1 MVSDNSNLKNK
12 NKISTGLIISREQLE
27 KSFFPSEVIQEIAN
41 LPFYLFIFISRE
53 DIVKV
58 SCFPTKTNVIKKIL
72 LKLEEFSPE
81 IVNGISKIMNQLN
94 LSEDV
99 LHTTGIC
106 YELENCFYETYVMGE
121 KIVSGKLNE
130 DLIKNEF
137 LAIPK
142 VNDVSIEDVP
152 TKK

>member
-27 KSFFPSEVIQEIAN
+27 KFFFPSEVIQEIAN

-72 LKLEEFSPE
+72 LK
-81 IVNGISKIMNQLN
+81 IMPATLK
-94 LSEDV
+94 S
-99 LHTTGIC
+99 
-106 YELENCFYETYVMGE
+106 
-121 KIVSGKLNE
+121 
-130 DLIKNEF
+130 
-137 LAIPK
+137 
-142 VNDVSIEDVP
+142 
-152 TKK
+152 